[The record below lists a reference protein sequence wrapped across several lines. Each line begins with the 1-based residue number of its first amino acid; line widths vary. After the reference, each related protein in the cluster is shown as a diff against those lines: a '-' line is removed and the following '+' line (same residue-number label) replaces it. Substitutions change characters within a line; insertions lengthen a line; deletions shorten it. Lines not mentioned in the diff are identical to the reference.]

1 MTILMVRSERRADT
15 SRASASSRR
24 LRRDYLPA
32 PFILCWNQAIRKLL
46 TTPPTIFKLAVSLDF
61 GRARKASD
69 HTGGKNSQ
77 TGTVSRVRYSP
88 RAEPA
93 SRGGVLQPIEPGT
106 SAGVEHSMMRLKNVA
121 CGTVAGEPY
130 SNPLI
135 RVSLRRTF
143 QTIPTDHNGV
153 PVIALVLSYGPAD
166 SGLTSLS
173 GEVAEWSKA
182 PDC

>member
-1 MTILMVRSERRADT
+1 VCVI
-15 SRASASSRR
+15 
-24 LRRDYLPA
+24 P
-32 PFILCWNQAIRKLL
+32 
-46 TTPPTIFKLAVSLDF
+46 
-61 GRARKASD
+61 
-69 HTGGKNSQ
+69 
-77 TGTVSRVRYSP
+77 P

-166 SGLTSLS
+166 SSLTSLS